1 MNNIEHVDNA
11 FSKNNLQ
18 QLLAQVCTV
27 NKNEVSKQV
36 DINVINLLT
45 FPVTSK
51 SLFKDKVWDYTA
63 DVKVAKTIDRT
74 RLIINFSVY
83 ENIPESIMVEI
94 KVATLFIR
102 LLPKLSR
109 NSRKNKGQ
117 PLSMQS
123 ITPMVKSWL
132 DFMDYFF
139 NKAGEE
145 YGSAFCREKYSSL
158 IDITYQDYKQF
169 SIGYQKAE
177 STVSHIEQVFE
188 WFSHDRILNA
198 LYSQRPFLP
207 KIEHLSITQI
217 EKKEDD
223 REKIIP
229 DEIFDK
235 VVTISSCLI
244 SDFLHKMGLPIKDKI
259 AENKLEL
266 FRHDLPPSVMDI
278 KDSDI
283 EYYIGM
289 RLYKKSLDIELVRS
303 KLNTKL
309 IGDVRAADFR
319 RPEGRT
325 EDIFNYTKLIH
336 EAAMYIIA
344 QFTGMRPSEFIEIRV
359 DKPLTSSFDIP
370 CICSTVHKHRS
381 TSRRLFDD
389 LWVAIPAV
397 EDAMAALAILTR
409 IRNNPFVYS
418 KSETLKFNQEP
429 RTLAKGICEV
439 IKNYFYKILADDELK
454 SVDFF
459 PYMMRHTLAYQMY
472 KVELGLPFI
481 SHQLKHFGNLVQSV
495 GAASNKGFSSDTM
508 CYGDIGDMLSGIKVE
523 KNNLRHQAEVHL
535 VKEMYDP
542 NGTYAGV
549 NAEAHKK
556 RLRKLFEGYQAAGY
570 SNDEVFEAMAQQG
583 MAVINVGTGMCYGG
597 RVEDFDQ
604 SLPCIGSL
612 RCNPNRCHQA
622 VITKAH
628 IPKWREVYEQNMKVV
643 SLGESETNYRQAVE
657 AANEAK
663 GVLEYLGVF
672 K

>member
-1 MNNIEHVDNA
+1 M
-11 FSKNNLQ
+11 
-18 QLLAQVCTV
+18 
-27 NKNEVSKQV
+27 
-36 DINVINLLT
+36 
-45 FPVTSK
+45 
-51 SLFKDKVWDYTA
+51 
-63 DVKVAKTIDRT
+63 
-74 RLIINFSVY
+74 FSV
-83 ENIPESIMVEI
+83 
-94 KVATLFIR
+94 
-102 LLPKLSR
+102 
-109 NSRKNKGQ
+109 
-117 PLSMQS
+117 
-123 ITPMVKSWL
+123 
-132 DFMDYFF
+132 
-139 NKAGEE
+139 
-145 YGSAFCREKYSSL
+145 
-158 IDITYQDYKQF
+158 
-169 SIGYQKAE
+169 GYQKAE
-177 STVSHIEQVFE
+177 STVNHIEQVFE
-188 WFSHDRILNA
+188 WFSHDRIVNA
-198 LYSQRPFLP
+198 LYSQHPFLP
-207 KIEHLSITQI
+207 KIEHLSITQV
-217 EKKEDD
+217 EKKEDN

-259 AENKLEL
+259 AEKKLDL
-266 FRHDLPPSVMDI
+266 FRNDLPPSVMDI
-278 KDSDI
+278 SDSYI
-283 EYYIGM
+283 EYYIGV
-289 RLYKKSLDIELVRS
+289 RLYRKNTDINLVKKNIDMTL
-303 KLNTKL
+303 T
-309 IGDVRAADFR
+309 GDVGAADLCS
-319 RPEGRT
+319 PEERT
-325 EDIFNYTKLIH
+325 EGILNYTRLVH
-336 EAAMYIIA
+336 NAAMYIVA
-344 QFTGMRPSEFIEIRV
+344 QFTGMRPSEFVEIRV

-397 EDAMAALAILTR
+397 EDAMAALAVLTR
-409 IRNNPFVYS
+409 IRNNPFIYS

-429 RTLAKGICEV
+429 KTLSTSGICEV
-439 IKNYFYKILADDELK
+439 IKNYFYEILAKDELK
-454 SVDFF
+454 SIDFF

-508 CYGDIGDMLSGIKVE
+508 CYGDIGDMLSGIKAE

-542 NGTYAGV
+542 NGTFAGV

-597 RVEDFDQ
+597 RVEEFDQ

>member
-1 MNNIEHVDNA
+1 MNIEHVDNV
-11 FSKNNLQ
+11 FFKSNLQ
-18 QLLAQVCTV
+18 QLLAKIYTD
-27 NKNEVSKQV
+27 NKNEASKND
-36 DINVINLLT
+36 DINILNLLA

-51 SLFKDKVWDYTA
+51 SLFRDDVWDYTE
-63 DVKVAKTIDRT
+63 DVEIAKTMGRN
-74 RLIINFSVY
+74 RLIIDFSAY
-83 ENIPESIMVEI
+83 ENIPKSI
-94 KVATLFIR
+94 VAELKIAIVYIGIIPKRSQNRRGKSGRTL
-102 LLPKLSR
+102 ST
-109 NSRKNKGQ
+109 
-117 PLSMQS
+117 QS

-132 DFMDYFF
+132 DFMDYFY

-145 YGSAFCREKYSSL
+145 YGNAFCREKYSSL
-158 IDITYQDYKQF
+158 IDITYQDYKMF
-169 SIGYQKAE
+169 SVGYQKAE
-177 STVSHIEQVFE
+177 STVSHIELVFE
-188 WFSHDRILNA
+188 WFSLDRIVNT
-198 LYSQRPFLP
+198 LYSHPPFLP

-244 SDFLHKMGLPIKDKI
+244 SDFLHKMGLPIKDKT
-259 AENKLEL
+259 AEKKLEL
-266 FRHDLPPSVMDI
+266 FRNDLPPSVMDI
-278 KDSDI
+278 SDSDV
-283 EYYIGM
+283 EYYIGV
-289 RLYKKSLDIELVRS
+289 RLYKKNPDIALVRS
-303 KLNTKL
+303 KLNTEL
-309 IGDVRAADFR
+309 VGDVRAADLQ
-319 RPEGRT
+319 RPERGT
-325 EDIFNYTKLIH
+325 EDIFNYTKLVH
-336 EAAMYIIA
+336 DAAIYIIA
-344 QFTGMRPSEFIEIRV
+344 QFTGMRPSEFTEIRV

-397 EDAMAALAILTR
+397 EDAMATLVILTR
-409 IRNNPFVYS
+409 IRNNPFVFS
-418 KSETLKFNQEP
+418 KSETLKFSQEP
-429 RTLAKGICEV
+429 KTLKNGVCIV
-439 IKNYFYKILADDELK
+439 IKNYFSEILTSDELN
-454 SVDFF
+454 SIDFF

-508 CYGDIGDMLSGIKVE
+508 CYGDIGDMLSGIKAE

-542 NGTYAGV
+542 NGTFAGV

-556 RLRKLFEGYQAAGY
+556 RLKKLFEGYQAAGY

-597 RVEDFDQ
+597 RVEEFDQ

-643 SLGESETNYRQAVE
+643 NLGESETNYRQAVE

>member
-1 MNNIEHVDNA
+1 MNIEHVDNV
-11 FSKNNLQ
+11 FFKSNLQ
-18 QLLAQVCTV
+18 QLLAKIYTD
-27 NKNEVSKQV
+27 NKNEASKND
-36 DINVINLLT
+36 DINILNLLA

-51 SLFKDKVWDYTA
+51 SLFRDDVWDYTE
-63 DVKVAKTIDRT
+63 DVEIAKTMGRN
-74 RLIINFSVY
+74 RLIIDFSAY
-83 ENIPESIMVEI
+83 ENIPKSI
-94 KVATLFIR
+94 VAELKIVIVYIGIIPKRSQNRRGKSGRTL
-102 LLPKLSR
+102 ST
-109 NSRKNKGQ
+109 
-117 PLSMQS
+117 QS

-132 DFMDYFF
+132 DFMDYFY

-145 YGSAFCREKYSSL
+145 YGNAFCREKYSSL
-158 IDITYQDYKQF
+158 IDITYQDYKMF
-169 SIGYQKAE
+169 SVGYQKAE
-177 STVSHIEQVFE
+177 STVSHIELVFE
-188 WFSHDRILNA
+188 WFSLDRIVNT
-198 LYSQRPFLP
+198 LYSHPPFLP

-244 SDFLHKMGLPIKDKI
+244 SDFLHKMGLPIKDKT
-259 AENKLEL
+259 AEKKLEL
-266 FRHDLPPSVMDI
+266 FRNDLPPSVMDI
-278 KDSDI
+278 SDSDV
-283 EYYIGM
+283 EYYIGV
-289 RLYKKSLDIELVRS
+289 RLYKKNPDIALVRS
-303 KLNTKL
+303 KLNTEL
-309 IGDVRAADFR
+309 VGDVRAADLQ
-319 RPEGRT
+319 RPERGT
-325 EDIFNYTKLIH
+325 EDIFNYTKLVH
-336 EAAMYIIA
+336 DAAIYIIA
-344 QFTGMRPSEFIEIRV
+344 QFTGMRPSEFTEIRV

-397 EDAMAALAILTR
+397 EDAMATLVILTR
-409 IRNNPFVYS
+409 IRNNPFVFS
-418 KSETLKFNQEP
+418 KSETLKFSQEP
-429 RTLAKGICEV
+429 KTLKNGVCIV
-439 IKNYFYKILADDELK
+439 IKNYFSEILTSDELN
-454 SVDFF
+454 SIDFF

-508 CYGDIGDMLSGIKVE
+508 CYGDIGDMLSGIKAE

-542 NGTYAGV
+542 NGTFAGV

-556 RLRKLFEGYQAAGY
+556 RLKKLFEGYQAAGY

-597 RVEDFDQ
+597 RVEEFDQ

-643 SLGESETNYRQAVE
+643 NLGESETNYRQAVE

>member
-1 MNNIEHVDNA
+1 MNIEHVDNV
-11 FSKNNLQ
+11 FFKSNLQ
-18 QLLAQVCTV
+18 QLLAQIYTD
-27 NKNEVSKQV
+27 NKNEASKN
-36 DINVINLLT
+36 DNINILNLLN

-63 DVKVAKTIDRT
+63 DVKIAKTMDRS
-74 RLIINFSVY
+74 RLIISFSAY
-83 ENIPESIMVEI
+83 ENIPESIMVEM
-94 KVATLFIR
+94 KVAIIFIR

-109 NSRKNKGQ
+109 NSRKSKGK

-132 DFMDYFF
+132 DFMDYFY

-158 IDITYQDYKQF
+158 IDITYQDYKMF
-169 SIGYQKAE
+169 SVGYQKAE
-177 STVSHIEQVFE
+177 STVYHIEQVFE
-188 WFSHDRILNA
+188 WFSHDRIVNA
-198 LYSQRPFLP
+198 LYSYPPFLP

-244 SDFLHKMGLPIKDKI
+244 SDFLHKMGLPIKDKT
-259 AENKLEL
+259 AKKKLEL
-266 FRHDLPPSVMDI
+266 FRNDLPSSVMDI
-278 KDSDI
+278 SDSDV
-283 EYYIGM
+283 EYYIGV
-289 RLYKKSLDIELVRS
+289 RLYKKNPDIALVRG
-303 KLNTKL
+303 KLNTEL
-309 IGDVRAADFR
+309 VGDVRAADLQ
-319 RPEGRT
+319 RPERGT
-325 EDIFNYTKLIH
+325 EDIFNYTKLVH
-336 EAAMYIIA
+336 DAAIYIIA
-344 QFTGMRPSEFIEIRV
+344 QFTGMRPSEFTEIRV

-370 CICSTVHKHRS
+370 CICSTVLKHRS

-397 EDAMAALAILTR
+397 EDAMAALVVLTR
-409 IRNNPFVYS
+409 IRNNPFIYS
-418 KSETLKFNQEP
+418 KSETLKFSQEP
-429 RTLAKGICEV
+429 KTLKKGVCIV
-439 IKNYFYKILADDELK
+439 IKNYFSEILTSDELNAI
-454 SVDFF
+454 DFF

-508 CYGDIGDMLSGIKVE
+508 CYGDIGDMLSGIKAE

-542 NGTYAGV
+542 NGTFAGV

-597 RVEDFDQ
+597 RVEEFDQ

>member
-1 MNNIEHVDNA
+1 MNIEHVDNV
-11 FSKNNLQ
+11 FFKSNLQ
-18 QLLAQVCTV
+18 QLLAKIYTD
-27 NKNEVSKQV
+27 NKNEASKND
-36 DINVINLLT
+36 DINILNLLA

-51 SLFKDKVWDYTA
+51 SLFRDDVWDYTE
-63 DVKVAKTIDRT
+63 DVEIAKTMGRN
-74 RLIINFSVY
+74 RLIIDFSAY
-83 ENIPESIMVEI
+83 ENIPKSI
-94 KVATLFIR
+94 VAELKIVIVYIGIIPKRSQNRRGKSGRTL
-102 LLPKLSR
+102 ST
-109 NSRKNKGQ
+109 
-117 PLSMQS
+117 QS

-132 DFMDYFF
+132 DFMDYFY

-145 YGSAFCREKYSSL
+145 YGNAFCREKYSSL
-158 IDITYQDYKQF
+158 IDITYQDYKMF
-169 SIGYQKAE
+169 SVGYQKAE
-177 STVSHIEQVFE
+177 STVSHIELVFE
-188 WFSHDRILNA
+188 WFSLDRIVNT
-198 LYSQRPFLP
+198 LYSHPPFLP

-244 SDFLHKMGLPIKDKI
+244 SDFLHKMGLPIKDKT
-259 AENKLEL
+259 AEKKLEL
-266 FRHDLPPSVMDI
+266 FRNDLPPSVMDI
-278 KDSDI
+278 SDSDV
-283 EYYIGM
+283 EYYIGV
-289 RLYKKSLDIELVRS
+289 RLYKKNPDIALVRS
-303 KLNTKL
+303 KLNTEL
-309 IGDVRAADFR
+309 VGDVRAADLQ
-319 RPEGRT
+319 RPERGT
-325 EDIFNYTKLIH
+325 EDIFNYTKLVH
-336 EAAMYIIA
+336 DAAIYIIA
-344 QFTGMRPSEFIEIRV
+344 QFTGMRPSEFTEIRV

-397 EDAMAALAILTR
+397 EDAMATLVILTR
-409 IRNNPFVYS
+409 IRNNPFVFS
-418 KSETLKFNQEP
+418 KSETLKFSQEP
-429 RTLAKGICEV
+429 KTLKNGVCIV
-439 IKNYFYKILADDELK
+439 IKNYFSEILTSDELN
-454 SVDFF
+454 SIDFF

-508 CYGDIGDMLSGIKVE
+508 CYGDIGDMLSGIKTE

-542 NGTYAGV
+542 NGTFAGV

-556 RLRKLFEGYQAAGY
+556 RLKKLFEGYQAAGY

-597 RVEDFDQ
+597 RVEEFDQ

-643 SLGESETNYRQAVE
+643 NLGESETNYRQAVE

>member
-1 MNNIEHVDNA
+1 MNIEHVDNV
-11 FSKNNLQ
+11 FFKSNLQ
-18 QLLAQVCTV
+18 QLLAQIYTD
-27 NKNEVSKQV
+27 NKNEASKND
-36 DINVINLLT
+36 DINILNLLA

-51 SLFKDKVWDYTA
+51 SLFRDDVWDYTA
-63 DVKVAKTIDRT
+63 DVEIAKTMGRK
-74 RLIINFSVY
+74 RLIIDFSAY
-83 ENIPESIMVEI
+83 ESIPKSI
-94 KVATLFIR
+94 VAELKIAI
-102 LLPKLSR
+102 LYISIIPKRSQNR
-109 NSRKNKGQ
+109 RGKSGRT
-117 PLSMQS
+117 LSMQS

-132 DFMDYFF
+132 DFMSYFY

-158 IDITYQDYKQF
+158 IDITYQDYKMF
-169 SIGYQKAE
+169 SVGYQKAE
-177 STVSHIEQVFE
+177 STVNHIEQVFE
-188 WFSHDRILNA
+188 WFSHDRIVNA
-198 LYSQRPFLP
+198 LYSQHPFLP
-207 KIEHLSITQI
+207 KIEHLSITQV
-217 EKKEDD
+217 EKKEDN

-259 AENKLEL
+259 AEKKLDL
-266 FRHDLPPSVMDI
+266 FRNDLPPSVMDI
-278 KDSDI
+278 SDSYI
-283 EYYIGM
+283 EYYIGV
-289 RLYKKSLDIELVRS
+289 RLYRKNTDINLVKKNIDMTL
-303 KLNTKL
+303 T
-309 IGDVRAADFR
+309 GDVGAADFCS
-319 RPEGRT
+319 PEERT
-325 EDIFNYTKLIH
+325 EGILNYTRLVH
-336 EAAMYIIA
+336 NAAMYIVA
-344 QFTGMRPSEFIEIRV
+344 QFTGMRPSEFVEIRV

-397 EDAMAALAILTR
+397 EDAMAALAVLTR
-409 IRNNPFVYS
+409 IRNNPFIYS

-429 RTLAKGICEV
+429 KTLSTSGICEV
-439 IKNYFYKILADDELK
+439 IKNYFYEILANDELK
-454 SVDFF
+454 SIDFF

-508 CYGDIGDMLSGIKVE
+508 CYGDIGDMLSGIKAE

-556 RLRKLFEGYQAAGY
+556 RLKKLFEGYQAAGY

-597 RVEDFDQ
+597 RVEEFDQ

>member
-1 MNNIEHVDNA
+1 MNIEHVDNV
-11 FSKNNLQ
+11 FFKSNLQ
-18 QLLAQVCTV
+18 QLLAQIYTD
-27 NKNEVSKQV
+27 NKNEASKND
-36 DINVINLLT
+36 DINILNLLA

-51 SLFKDKVWDYTA
+51 SLFRDDVWDYTA
-63 DVKVAKTIDRT
+63 DVEIAKTMGGS
-74 RLIINFSVY
+74 RLIIDFSAY
-83 ENIPESIMVEI
+83 NNIPKSI
-94 KVATLFIR
+94 VAELKIAIVYIR
-102 LLPKLSR
+102 IIPKRSQNR
-109 NSRKNKGQ
+109 RGKSGRT
-117 PLSMQS
+117 LSMQS

-132 DFMDYFF
+132 DFMDHFY

-145 YGSAFCREKYSSL
+145 YGSAFCREKFCSL
-158 IDITYQDYKQF
+158 IDITYQDYKMF
-169 SIGYQKAE
+169 SVGYQKAE
-177 STVSHIEQVFE
+177 STVYHIEQVFE
-188 WFSHDRILNA
+188 WFSHDRIVNA
-198 LYSQRPFLP
+198 LYSHTPFLP

-223 REKIIP
+223 REKVIP
-229 DEIFDK
+229 DEIFDR

-259 AENKLEL
+259 AKKKLDL
-266 FRHDLPPSVMDI
+266 FRNELPLSVMDI
-278 KDSDI
+278 SDSDV
-283 EYYIGM
+283 EYYIGV
-289 RLYKKSLDIELVRS
+289 RLYKKNSDIALVRS
-303 KLNTKL
+303 KLNMKL
-309 IGDVRAADFR
+309 IGDFRAADLQ
-319 RPEGRT
+319 RPEGGT

-336 EAAMYIIA
+336 DAAMYIIA
-344 QFTGMRPSEFIEIRV
+344 QFTGMRPSEFTEIRV

-397 EDAMAALAILTR
+397 EDAMAALTVLTR
-409 IRNNPFVYS
+409 IRNNPFIYS
-418 KSETLKFNQEP
+418 KSETLKFSQEP
-429 RTLAKGICEV
+429 KTLKKGVCTV
-439 IKNYFYKILADDELK
+439 IKSYFTEILTDDELK
-454 SVDFF
+454 SIDFF

-508 CYGDIGDMLSGIKVE
+508 CYGDIGDMLSGIKAE

-542 NGTYAGV
+542 NGTFAGV

-556 RLRKLFEGYQAAGY
+556 RLKKLFEGYQAAGY

-597 RVEDFDQ
+597 RVEEFDQ

>member
-1 MNNIEHVDNA
+1 MNIEHVDNV
-11 FSKNNLQ
+11 FFKSNLQ
-18 QLLAQVCTV
+18 QLLAKIYTD
-27 NKNEVSKQV
+27 NKNEASKND
-36 DINVINLLT
+36 DINILNLLA

-51 SLFKDKVWDYTA
+51 SLFRDDVWDYTE
-63 DVKVAKTIDRT
+63 DVEIAKTMGRN
-74 RLIINFSVY
+74 RLIIDFSAY
-83 ENIPESIMVEI
+83 ENIPKSI
-94 KVATLFIR
+94 VAELKIAIVYIGIIPKRSQNRRGKSGRTL
-102 LLPKLSR
+102 ST
-109 NSRKNKGQ
+109 
-117 PLSMQS
+117 QS

-132 DFMDYFF
+132 DFMDYFY

-145 YGSAFCREKYSSL
+145 YGNAFCREKYSSL
-158 IDITYQDYKQF
+158 IDITYQDYKMF
-169 SIGYQKAE
+169 SVGYQKAE
-177 STVSHIEQVFE
+177 STVSHIELVFE
-188 WFSHDRILNA
+188 WFSLDRIVNT
-198 LYSQRPFLP
+198 LYFHPPFLP

-244 SDFLHKMGLPIKDKI
+244 SDFLHKMGLPIKDKT
-259 AENKLEL
+259 AEKKLEL
-266 FRHDLPPSVMDI
+266 FRNDLPPSVMDI
-278 KDSDI
+278 SDSDV
-283 EYYIGM
+283 EYYIGV
-289 RLYKKSLDIELVRS
+289 RLYKKNPDIALVRS
-303 KLNTKL
+303 RLNTEL
-309 IGDVRAADFR
+309 VGDVRAADLQ
-319 RPEGRT
+319 RPERGT
-325 EDIFNYTKLIH
+325 EDIFNYTKLVH
-336 EAAMYIIA
+336 DAAIYIIA
-344 QFTGMRPSEFIEIRV
+344 QFTGMRPSEFTEIRV

-397 EDAMAALAILTR
+397 EDAMATLVILTR
-409 IRNNPFVYS
+409 IRNNPFVFS
-418 KSETLKFNQEP
+418 KSETLKFSQEP
-429 RTLAKGICEV
+429 KTLKNGVCIV
-439 IKNYFYKILADDELK
+439 IKNYFSEILTSDELN
-454 SVDFF
+454 SIDFF

-508 CYGDIGDMLSGIKVE
+508 CYGDIGDMLSGIKAE

-542 NGTYAGV
+542 NGTFAGV

-556 RLRKLFEGYQAAGY
+556 RLKKLFEGYQAAGY

-597 RVEDFDQ
+597 RVEEFDQ

-643 SLGESETNYRQAVE
+643 NLGESETNYRQAVE

>member
-1 MNNIEHVDNA
+1 MNIEHVDNV
-11 FSKNNLQ
+11 FFKSNLQ
-18 QLLAQVCTV
+18 QLLAQIYTG
-27 NKNEVSKQV
+27 NKNEVSKND
-36 DINVINLLT
+36 DINILNLLA

-51 SLFKDKVWDYTA
+51 SIFRDDVWDYTA
-63 DVKVAKTIDRT
+63 DVEIAKTMGGS
-74 RLIINFSVY
+74 RLIIDFSAY
-83 ENIPESIMVEI
+83 NNIPKSI
-94 KVATLFIR
+94 VAELKIAIVYIR
-102 LLPKLSR
+102 IIPKRSQNR
-109 NSRKNKGQ
+109 RGKSGRT
-117 PLSMQS
+117 LSMQS

-132 DFMDYFF
+132 DFMNYFY
-139 NKAGEE
+139 NKAGKE

-158 IDITYQDYKQF
+158 IDITYQDYKMF
-169 SIGYQKAE
+169 SVGYQKAE
-177 STVSHIEQVFE
+177 STVNHIEQVFE
-188 WFSHDRILNA
+188 WFSHDRIVNA
-198 LYSQRPFLP
+198 LYSQHPFLP
-207 KIEHLSITQI
+207 KIEHLSITQV
-217 EKKEDD
+217 EKKEDN

-259 AENKLEL
+259 AEKKLDL
-266 FRHDLPPSVMDI
+266 FRNDLPPSVMDI
-278 KDSDI
+278 SDSYI
-283 EYYIGM
+283 EYYIGV
-289 RLYKKSLDIELVRS
+289 RLYRKNTDINLVKKNIDMTL
-303 KLNTKL
+303 T
-309 IGDVRAADFR
+309 GDVGAADLCS
-319 RPEGRT
+319 PEERT
-325 EDIFNYTKLIH
+325 DGILTYTRLVH
-336 EAAMYIIA
+336 NAAMYIVA
-344 QFTGMRPSEFIEIRV
+344 QFTGMRPSEFVEIRV

-397 EDAMAALAILTR
+397 EDAMAALAVLTR
-409 IRNNPFVYS
+409 IRNNPFIYS

-429 RTLAKGICEV
+429 KTLSTSGICEV
-439 IKNYFYKILADDELK
+439 IKNYFYEILAKDELK
-454 SVDFF
+454 SIDFF

-508 CYGDIGDMLSGIKVE
+508 CYGDIGDMLSGIKAE

-549 NAEAHKK
+549 NADAHKK

-597 RVEDFDQ
+597 RVEEFDQ

-643 SLGESETNYRQAVE
+643 NLGESETNYRQAVE

>member
-1 MNNIEHVDNA
+1 MNIEYLDKI
-11 FSKNNLQ
+11 FFKSDLQ
-18 QLLAQVCTV
+18 QLLAQIYTD
-27 NKNEVSKQV
+27 NKNEASKNDDV
-36 DINVINLLT
+36 NILNLLA

-51 SLFKDKVWDYTA
+51 SIFRDDVWDYTA
-63 DVKVAKTIDRT
+63 DVEIAKTMAVS
-74 RLIINFSVY
+74 RLIIDFSAHN
-83 ENIPESIMVEI
+83 NIPKSI
-94 KVATLFIR
+94 VAELKIAILYIR
-102 LLPKLSR
+102 IIPKRSQNR
-109 NSRKNKGQ
+109 RGKSGRI
-117 PLSMQS
+117 LSMQS
-123 ITPMVKSWL
+123 IIPMVRSWL
-132 DFMDYFF
+132 YFMDYFY

-145 YGSAFCREKYSSL
+145 YGIAFCREKYSSL
-158 IDITYQDYKQF
+158 IDITYQDYKMF
-169 SIGYQKAE
+169 SVGYQKAE
-177 STVSHIEQVFE
+177 STVYHIEQVFE
-188 WFSHDRILNA
+188 WFSHDRIVNS
-198 LYSQRPFLP
+198 LYSHPPFLP
-207 KIEHLSITQI
+207 KIEHLSITKI
-217 EKKEDD
+217 EKKEDG
-223 REKIIP
+223 REKVIP

-235 VVTISSCLI
+235 VVTISSCVI
-244 SDFLHKMGLPIKDKI
+244 SDFLHKMRLPIKDKI

-266 FRHDLPPSVMDI
+266 FRNDLPVSVMDI
-278 KDSDI
+278 SDSDI
-283 EYYIGM
+283 ENYIGV
-289 RLYKKSLDIELVRS
+289 RLYRKNSDINLVKKNIDMTL
-303 KLNTKL
+303 T
-309 IGDVRAADFR
+309 GDVKAADLYS
-319 RPEGRT
+319 PKEHTEG
-325 EDIFNYTKLIH
+325 ILNYTRLVH
-336 EAAMYIIA
+336 NAAMYIVA
-344 QFTGMRPSEFIEIRV
+344 QFTGMRPSEFVEIRV

-397 EDAMAALAILTR
+397 EDAMAALAVLTR
-409 IRNNPFVYS
+409 IRNNPFIYS
-418 KSETLKFNQEP
+418 RSGTLKFNQVP
-429 RTLAKGICEV
+429 KTLSATSIGEV
-439 IKNYFYKILADDELK
+439 IKNYFYEILTDDEFK
-454 SVDFF
+454 SIDFF

-508 CYGDIGDMLSGIKVE
+508 CYGDIGDMLSNIKAE

-556 RLRKLFEGYQAAGY
+556 RLKKLFEGYQAAGY

-597 RVEDFDQ
+597 RVEEFDQ

>member
-1 MNNIEHVDNA
+1 MNIEHVDNV
-11 FSKNNLQ
+11 FFKNNLQ
-18 QLLAQVCTV
+18 QLLAQIYTG
-27 NKNEVSKQV
+27 NKNKASKNE
-36 DINVINLLT
+36 DINILNLLA

-51 SLFKDKVWDYTA
+51 SLFRDDVWDYTE
-63 DVKVAKTIDRT
+63 DVEIAKTIGRN
-74 RLIINFSVY
+74 RLIIDFSAY
-83 ENIPESIMVEI
+83 ENIPKSI
-94 KVATLFIR
+94 VAELKIAIVYISII
-102 LLPKLSR
+102 PKWSQNR
-109 NSRKNKGQ
+109 RGKSGRT
-117 PLSMQS
+117 LSMQS

-132 DFMDYFF
+132 DFMDYFY
-139 NKAGEE
+139 NKAGAE
-145 YGSAFCREKYSSL
+145 YGSVFCREKYSSL
-158 IDITYQDYKQF
+158 IDITYQDYKMF
-169 SIGYQKAE
+169 SVGYQKAE

-188 WFSHDRILNA
+188 WFSHDRIENT
-198 LYSQRPFLP
+198 LYSQCPFLP

-229 DEIFDK
+229 DEIFDR

-244 SDFLHKMGLPIKDKI
+244 SDSLHKMGLPIKDKI
-259 AENKLEL
+259 AESKLEL
-266 FRHDLPPSVMDI
+266 FRNDLPPSVMDI
-278 KDSDI
+278 SDSDI
-283 EYYIGM
+283 EYYIGV
-289 RLYKKSLDIELVRS
+289 RLYKKNQDIALVRS
-303 KLNTKL
+303 KLNMKL
-309 IGDVRAADFR
+309 VGDVRAADLQH
-319 RPEGRT
+319 PEQGT
-325 EDIFNYTKLIH
+325 EDIFNYTKLVH
-336 EAAMYIIA
+336 DAAIYIIA
-344 QFTGMRPSEFIEIRV
+344 QFTGMRPSEFVEIRV

-397 EDAMAALAILTR
+397 EDAMAALVVLTR

-418 KSETLKFNQEP
+418 KSETLKFSQEP
-429 RTLAKGICEV
+429 KTLKSGVCSV
-439 IKNYFYKILADDELK
+439 IKNYFSEILTDDELK
-454 SVDFF
+454 SIDFF

-495 GAASNKGFSSDTM
+495 GATSNKGFSSDTM
-508 CYGDIGDMLSGIKVE
+508 CYGDIGDMLSGIKAE

-549 NAEAHKK
+549 NADAHKK

-597 RVEDFDQ
+597 RVEEFDQ

>member
-1 MNNIEHVDNA
+1 M
-11 FSKNNLQ
+11 
-18 QLLAQVCTV
+18 
-27 NKNEVSKQV
+27 
-36 DINVINLLT
+36 
-45 FPVTSK
+45 
-51 SLFKDKVWDYTA
+51 
-63 DVKVAKTIDRT
+63 DRS
-74 RLIINFSVY
+74 RLIISFSVY
-83 ENIPESIMVEI
+83 ESIPESIIVEM
-94 KVATLFIR
+94 KVAIIFIR

-109 NSRKNKGQ
+109 NSRKSKGK

-132 DFMDYFF
+132 DFMDYFY

-145 YGSAFCREKYSSL
+145 YGSAFCRDKYSSL
-158 IDITYQDYKQF
+158 IDITYQDYKIF
-169 SIGYQKAE
+169 SVGYQKAE
-177 STVSHIEQVFE
+177 STVYHIEQVFE
-188 WFSHDRILNA
+188 WFSHDRIVNA
-198 LYSQRPFLP
+198 LYSHPPFLP

-223 REKIIP
+223 REKVIP
-229 DEIFDK
+229 DEIFDR

-259 AENKLEL
+259 AESKLEL
-266 FRHDLPPSVMDI
+266 FRNDLPPSVIDI
-278 KDSDI
+278 SNSDI
-283 EYYIGM
+283 EYYIGV
-289 RLYKKSLDIELVRS
+289 RLYKKNPDIALVRS
-303 KLNTKL
+303 KLNTEL
-309 IGDVRAADFR
+309 VGDVRAANLQ
-319 RPEGRT
+319 RPEQGT
-325 EDIFNYTKLIH
+325 EDIFNYTKLVH
-336 EAAMYIIA
+336 DAAIYIIA
-344 QFTGMRPSEFIEIRV
+344 QFTGMRPSEFVEIRV

-397 EDAMAALAILTR
+397 EDAMAALAVLTR

-418 KSETLKFNQEP
+418 KSETLKFSQEP
-429 RTLAKGICEV
+429 KTLKKGVCTV
-439 IKNYFYKILADDELK
+439 IKSYFSEILTDDELK
-454 SVDFF
+454 SIDFF

-508 CYGDIGDMLSGIKVE
+508 CYGDIGDMLSGIKAE

-549 NAEAHKK
+549 NADAHKK

-597 RVEDFDQ
+597 RVEEFDQ

-628 IPKWREVYEQNMKVV
+628 MPKWREVYEQNMKVV

>member
-1 MNNIEHVDNA
+1 MNIEHVDNV
-11 FSKNNLQ
+11 FFKSNFQ
-18 QLLAQVCTV
+18 QLLAQIYTN
-27 NKNEVSKQV
+27 NKNEASKND
-36 DINVINLLT
+36 DINILNLLN

-51 SLFKDKVWDYTA
+51 SLFKDNIWDYTA
-63 DVKVAKTIDRT
+63 DVKIAKTMDRS
-74 RLIINFSVY
+74 RLIISFSVY
-83 ENIPESIMVEI
+83 ESIPESIIVEM
-94 KVATLFIR
+94 KVAIIFIR

-109 NSRKNKGQ
+109 NSRKSKGK

-132 DFMDYFF
+132 DFMDYFY

-145 YGSAFCREKYSSL
+145 YGSAFCRDKYSSL
-158 IDITYQDYKQF
+158 IDITYQDYKMF
-169 SIGYQKAE
+169 SVGYQKAE
-177 STVSHIEQVFE
+177 STVYHIEQVFE
-188 WFSHDRILNA
+188 WFSHDRIVNA
-198 LYSQRPFLP
+198 LYSHPPFLP

-217 EKKEDD
+217 EKKEDYRD
-223 REKIIP
+223 KIIP

-244 SDFLHKMGLPIKDKI
+244 SDFIHKMGLPIKDKT
-259 AENKLEL
+259 AEKKLEL
-266 FRHDLPPSVMDI
+266 FRNDLPPSVMDI
-278 KDSDI
+278 GDSDI
-283 EYYIGM
+283 EYYIGV
-289 RLYKKSLDIELVRS
+289 RLYKKNPDIALVRS
-303 KLNTKL
+303 KLNMKL
-309 IGDVRAADFR
+309 IGDFRASDFQR
-319 RPEGRT
+319 LEYRT
-325 EDIFNYTKLIH
+325 EGILNYTRLVH
-336 EAAMYIIA
+336 NAAMYIVA
-344 QFTGMRPSEFIEIRV
+344 QFTGMRPSEFVEIRV
-359 DKPLTSSFDIP
+359 DRSLTSSFDIP

-397 EDAMAALAILTR
+397 EDAMAALAVLTR

-429 RTLAKGICEV
+429 KTLRASGICEV
-439 IKNYFYKILADDELK
+439 IKNYFSEILTDDELK
-454 SVDFF
+454 SIDFF

-508 CYGDIGDMLSGIKVE
+508 CYGDIGDMLSGIKAE

-542 NGTYAGV
+542 NGTFAGV

-556 RLRKLFEGYQAAGY
+556 RLKKLFEGYQAAGY

-597 RVEDFDQ
+597 RVEEFDQ